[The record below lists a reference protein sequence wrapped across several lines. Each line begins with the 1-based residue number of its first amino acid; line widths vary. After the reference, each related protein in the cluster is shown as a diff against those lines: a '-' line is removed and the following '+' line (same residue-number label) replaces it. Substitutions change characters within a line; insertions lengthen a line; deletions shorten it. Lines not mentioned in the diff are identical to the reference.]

1 MRQTGVKAR
10 AGTADV
16 ASVPIQTRCPSCGAA
31 LPVAAA
37 WCSLCHSDLRPRT
50 VTPSASVVLPGAPTV
65 VPVPSASG
73 AAPDAVSGSTIT
85 DEPRPSGR
93 HSAERVAQPA
103 VAEPSYAGSAG
114 WDGPDARAAASSD
127 GVGAG
132 RTRAA
137 ARTASRGKHAAG
149 GRTSPVAPDLA
160 HLDPITLP
168 ASDKVTPEE
177 VDAIAD
183 QMLSRL
189 AILEERPRLLDPD
202 DLPGGKWGFIGG
214 GMLAVIVVVLAV
226 GSLIVLVTNH

>member
-1 MRQTGVKAR
+1 MRQTGVKDAV
-10 AGTADV
+10 GSADV
-16 ASVPIQTRCPSCGAA
+16 ADVPIPTRCPSCGAA

-50 VTPSASVVLPGAPTV
+50 VTPSTSVVLPGTPTV
-65 VPVPSASG
+65 TPVPTAAAVVPDASG
-73 AAPDAVSGSTIT
+73 GSTIT

-93 HSAERVAQPA
+93 HSAERVSQS
-103 VAEPSYAGSAG
+103 VTSEPSYAGSAG
-114 WDGPDARAAASSD
+114 WDDP
-127 GVGAG
+127 GAG
-132 RTRAA
+132 LVPGARGVARGGRAA
-137 ARTASRGKHAAG
+137 ARATARGKHAAG
-149 GRTSPVAPDLA
+149 GRTAPSVQDLA
-160 HLDPITLP
+160 SLDPITI
-168 ASDKVTPEE
+168 ATSEKVTPEE

-226 GSLIVLVTNH
+226 GSLLVLITNR